1 MPCNEFFIRISD
13 CVSGMVATSIAVLSI
28 AILNEA
34 IKRIRI
40 HLMEET
46 ISTRIPCTNE
56 AIEDTREVNEA
67 VDEAT
72 PLVSQSYNRYNMQK
86 ILDVLLYGVQ
96 TIVNYLL
103 MLVAMSYS
111 TWLFLA
117 VIIGMTAGNMI
128 FITPKMLELQNSAF
142 HPEANRTS
150 ALRSYGTMSNQ
161 PTNWE
166 PQVTSSDEEDETTE
180 SIIPQTDSV
189 HNVIT
194 VDVHC

>member
-1 MPCNEFFIRISD
+1 MPCNEFFIRISN

-56 AIEDTREVNEA
+56 AIEDTREVNET

-117 VIIGMTAGNMI
+117 VILGMTTGNMI
-128 FITPKMLELQNSAF
+128 FITPKMLELQNSATR
-142 HPEANRTS
+142 PDTNRHS
-150 ALRSYGTMSNQ
+150 ALRSYGTISNQ
-161 PTNWE
+161 PQSTLD
-166 PQVTSSDEEDETTE
+166 VASSDEEDETTE
-180 SIIPQTDSV
+180 SVISQPNSV
-189 HNVIT
+189 QNVIT

>member
-1 MPCNEFFIRISD
+1 MPCNEFFIRISN

-46 ISTRIPCTNE
+46 ISARIPCTNE
-56 AIEDTREVNEA
+56 AIEDTREVNET
-67 VDEAT
+67 VGEAT

-96 TIVNYLL
+96 TVVNYLL

-117 VIIGMTAGNMI
+117 VIMGMTAGNMI
-128 FITPKMLELQNSAF
+128 FITPKMLELQNSVF
-142 HPEANRTS
+142 RPEANRTS

-161 PTNWE
+161 PTNRE
-166 PQVTSSDEEDETTE
+166 PLVTSSDEEDETTE
-180 SIIPQTDSV
+180 SVIPQSDSV

>member
-1 MPCNEFFIRISD
+1 MPCNELFIRISN

-56 AIEDTREVNEA
+56 TIEDTREVNEA

-117 VIIGMTAGNMI
+117 VILGMTTGNMI
-128 FITPKMLELQNSAF
+128 FITPKMLELQNSAVNLII
-142 HPEANRTS
+142 EKC
-150 ALRSYGTMSNQ
+150 
-161 PTNWE
+161 
-166 PQVTSSDEEDETTE
+166 E
-180 SIIPQTDSV
+180 SV
-189 HNVIT
+189 KNVLSPYE
-194 VDVHC
+194 

>member
-1 MPCNEFFIRISD
+1 MPYHEFFIRISN
-13 CVSGMVATSIAVLSI
+13 CVLGMLGTSIAVLSM

-34 IKRIRI
+34 IKRMRI
-40 HLMEET
+40 HLMEKT
-46 ISTRIPCTNE
+46 ISTKIPCANE
-56 AIEDTREVNEA
+56 AIEDTREVNETLG
-67 VDEAT
+67 EAT
-72 PLVSQSYNRYNMQK
+72 PLVSQSHIRYNMQK

-117 VIIGMTAGNMI
+117 VILGMTTGNMI
-128 FITPKMLELQNSAF
+128 FITPKMLELQNSATR
-142 HPEANRTS
+142 PDTNRHS

-180 SIIPQTDSV
+180 SVIPQSDSV